1 MYKLAKNFK
10 RHIPAFHTKTELKN
24 NLNTMKSVTDTMAA

>member
-1 MYKLAKNFK
+1 MYKLTKNFK

-24 NLNTMKSVTDTMAA
+24 NSNTLKSVADTMAA